1 VTFVIYGVLCTA
13 SFRENDPAHFSTVGT
28 SMFSLFR
35 ISTMDVSPSL
45 SPLLQSPHL
54 SRRTGAR

>member
-1 VTFVIYGVLCTA
+1 VSTWFLLIVTFVIYGVLTTA
-13 SFRENDPAHFSTVGT
+13 SFRDNDPAHFSTVGT

-45 SPLLQSPHL
+45 LTPPPLH
-54 SRRTGAR
+54 